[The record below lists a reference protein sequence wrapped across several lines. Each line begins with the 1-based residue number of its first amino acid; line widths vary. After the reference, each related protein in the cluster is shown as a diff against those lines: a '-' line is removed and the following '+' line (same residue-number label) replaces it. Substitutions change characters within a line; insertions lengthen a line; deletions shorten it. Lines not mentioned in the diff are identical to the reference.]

1 MRTPT
6 QNALGNALP
15 DTSGRGS
22 NATGERDAYRHD
34 PGNPRLQ
41 AEIGSIQGENP
52 ADEDD
57 IPQTAATDQRIT
69 RSKWP
74 RDPQKRRIELA
85 RTLPQALREYYGNVR
100 VIAAKFGLPEAE
112 IRAEIDADPDLAAQE
127 KYHQDTANALLEDKL
142 LQLALTGDSGTDCRY
157 LLERRMP
164 ETYAKKPAQTGPK
177 RNLDLPLQDPGSVLD
192 AAKPKAQ

>member
-41 AEIGSIQGENP
+41 AEIGSIQGGDP

-127 KYHQDTANALLEDKL
+127 KYHQEIVDVLLGDKL
-142 LQLALTGDSGTDCRY
+142 LYLALNGSSSADCRY
-157 LLERRMP
+157 MAERRMP
-164 ETYAKKPAQTGPK
+164 EIYAKKPAQTGPK

>member
-22 NATGERDAYRHD
+22 NASGERDAYRDD

-127 KYHQDTANALLEDKL
+127 KYHQEIVDVLLGDKL
-142 LQLALTGDSGTDCRY
+142 LYLALNGSSSADCRY
-157 LLERRMP
+157 MAERRMP
-164 ETYAKKPAQTGPK
+164 EIYAKKPAQTGPK